1 MGYASTST
9 LYQQTADTA
18 ASSGISLTGVSI
30 GDIICVVAAPYRPST
45 ASGELITSV
54 TSSPAATFAEV
65 DSLLGQSEDAGGGTR
80 RGIYAF
86 WAVAASAGTHTIT
99 INFTNATDNR
109 ISALAFRL
117 TGMSA
122 TPVDKTDTSAALQAS
137 ASITAG
143 PLATAAS
150 ATSTAIAAVMGRWV
164 YGFNG
169 VSAGAG
175 GAPSGFTVIGGTESN
190 ALMAFQVAYQELS
203 SSVGVSAA
211 WTVPTGEGD
220 GTVAI
225 VFNLLAASSTALRG
239 KCKFQTG
246 SGING
251 VTGVTVTAW
260 RGNPQSE
267 TATVHVVDAES
278 TGDVVYIPAPAG
290 LVAGSQFEFDVK
302 KGTSTSE
309 RGRGVVESA

>member
-1 MGYASTST
+1 MGYASTSS

-18 ASSGISLTGVSI
+18 ASGGISLTGVSI
-30 GDIICVVAAPYRPST
+30 GDIICVVAAPYRPTT
-45 ASGELITSV
+45 ASGELIDSV

-65 DSLLGQSEDAGGGTR
+65 DSYLGQSEDAGGGTR

-122 TPVDKTDTSAALQAS
+122 TPVDKTDTSFALQAAS
-137 ASITAG
+137 SITAG
-143 PLATAAS
+143 PTATHAS
-150 ATSTAIAAVMGRWV
+150 STSTVIAAVMGRWV

-190 ALMAFQVAYQELS
+190 ALMAFQVAYQEVV
-203 SSVGVSAA
+203 SSVGVSAN

-225 VFNLLAASSTALRG
+225 IFNLLASSTTLRG
-239 KCKFQTG
+239 KCKFKTG

-267 TATVHVVDAES
+267 TATVHTVDAAT

-290 LVAGSQFEFDVK
+290 LVEGSQFEFDAK
-302 KGTSTSE
+302 KGTFTSE
-309 RGRGVVESA
+309 RGRGVVEAA

>member
-65 DSLLGQSEDAGGGTR
+65 DSELGQSEDAGGGTR

-86 WAVAASAGTHTIT
+86 WAVAESAGTHTIT
-99 INFTNATDNR
+99 LNYTNATNNR

-122 TPVDKTDTSAALQAS
+122 TPVDKTATATALQAA
-137 ASITAG
+137 ASITVG
-143 PLATAAS
+143 PTATHAS
-150 ATSTAIAAVMGRWV
+150 ATGTVIAAVMGRWV
-164 YGFNG
+164 YGWNG

-190 ALMAFQVAYQELS
+190 SLMAFQVAYREMS
-203 SSVGVSAA
+203 SSVGQSAS
-211 WTVPTGEGD
+211 WTVPAGEGD
-220 GTVAI
+220 GTVALI
-225 VFNLLAASSTALRG
+225 FNLLASSTTLRG
-239 KCKFQTG
+239 KCKFRTS

-260 RGNPQSE
+260 RGNPESE
-267 TATVHVVDAES
+267 TATTHVVDAES
-278 TGDVVYIPAPAG
+278 TGDVVYIPAPSG
-290 LVAGSQFEFDVK
+290 LVAGDPFEFDVK
-302 KGTSTSE
+302 KGTSSSE
-309 RGRGVVESA
+309 RGRGVVEAA